1 MSSTTPPSPPGG
13 TTLKLDP
20 NLAAALSYLGG
31 MLSGIVFLVLE
42 KQNRYVRFH
51 AMQSTITFLIVLVAD
66 LMLVGLGVIGMV
78 LAVPFII
85 AVVVLW
91 VFLMFKAMSGV
102 QYKLPY
108 IGEWAEHQVR

>member
-1 MSSTTPPSPPGG
+1 MTPSSPQSDSS
-13 TTLKLDP
+13 LKLDP

-31 MLSGIVFLVLE
+31 LVSGLIFLAIE

-51 AMQSTITFLIVLVAD
+51 AMQSTITFVLVLLAD
-66 LMLVGLGVIGMV
+66 LLLMGLGVLGWL
-78 LAVPFII
+78 LAVPFIV

-108 IGEWAEHQVR
+108 VGEWAEQQLR